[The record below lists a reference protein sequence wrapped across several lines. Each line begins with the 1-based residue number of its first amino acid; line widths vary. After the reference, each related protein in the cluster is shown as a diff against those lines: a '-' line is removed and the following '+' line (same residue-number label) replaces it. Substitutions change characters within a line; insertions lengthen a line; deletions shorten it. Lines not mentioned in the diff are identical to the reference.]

1 MYKKLK
7 PELETKIY
15 EFIDALKSAGCIIK
29 DSSCGLTEPANMPLQ
44 EEILT
49 IHINVIVPASLIET
63 ENPIQPI

>member
-7 PELETKIY
+7 PELEAEIY
-15 EFIDALKSAGCIIK
+15 EFIDALKSAGCMIK
-29 DSSCGLTEPANMPLQ
+29 DNSCGLTEPVNLPLH

-49 IHINVIVPASLIET
+49 IHINAIVPASLIET

>member
-15 EFIDALKSAGCIIK
+15 EFIDALRSAGCIIK
-29 DSSCGLTEPANMPLQ
+29 DSSSGLTEPINVPLH

-49 IHINVIVPASLIET
+49 IHINAIVPASLIEP
-63 ENPIQPI
+63 ENPMQPT